1 MAPSG
6 DYHHFHPSRMGPA
19 QSCQIRRRDL
29 KFGVQQSA
37 VDIDTQKADGRFH
50 QEDFTS
56 RDYAGTATA
65 GSPKPVTA
73 VYIIT
78 PARVLYCCIR
88 MGSLL
93 FFAFSWWGILL
104 QAFAIIHFI
113 RRRPDTF
120 WLWIILIGGWLG
132 ALVYIAVEAIPDAGL
147 LRQSFKVFP
156 RRKRIRELE
165 AAILDNPSAGNYEEL
180 GDLYLEEGQY
190 ARSRQAY
197 DKSISSRTDSPDPF
211 YRRGVAAIMMGDFAA
226 ALPDLE
232 RVVSSDPT
240 YDFHRAAG
248 LLAHAYA
255 NSGQTE
261 KAAALF
267 QQVVKIS
274 TSSETYYNYAC
285 FLASQQRHAEAREW
299 ARQILA
305 KKPTMPGYLRRR
317 ERPWFRKA
325 NTLLLRLPSN

>member
-1 MAPSG
+1 
-6 DYHHFHPSRMGPA
+6 
-19 QSCQIRRRDL
+19 
-29 KFGVQQSA
+29 
-37 VDIDTQKADGRFH
+37 
-50 QEDFTS
+50 
-56 RDYAGTATA
+56 
-65 GSPKPVTA
+65 
-73 VYIIT
+73 
-78 PARVLYCCIR
+78 

-180 GDLYLEEGQY
+180 GDLYLEEGKY
-190 ARSRQAY
+190 AKSRQAY
-197 DKSISSRTDSPDPF
+197 DKAISSRTDSLDPF
-211 YRRGVAAIMMGDFAA
+211 YRRGVAAVMMGDFAA

-232 RVVSSDPT
+232 RVASTDPT
-240 YDFHRAAG
+240 YDFHRATG

-255 NSGQTE
+255 NTE
-261 KAAALF
+261 HPDKADALF
-267 QQVVKIS
+267 QEVVKTS
-274 TSSETYYNYAC
+274 TLSETYYNYAS
-285 FLASQQRHAEAREW
+285 FLLAQNRKEEARNF
-299 ARQILA
+299 ARAILA
-305 KKPTMPGYLRRR
+305 KRPTMPGYLKRR
-317 ERPWFRKA
+317 ERPWFRRA
-325 NTLLLRLPSN
+325 NSLLKQAS